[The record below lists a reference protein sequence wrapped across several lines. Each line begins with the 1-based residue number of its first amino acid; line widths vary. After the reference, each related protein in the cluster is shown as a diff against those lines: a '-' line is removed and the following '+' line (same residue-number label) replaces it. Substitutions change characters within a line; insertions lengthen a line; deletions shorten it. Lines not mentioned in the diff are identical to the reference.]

1 MGYNPFDS
9 VGVATSPNQLQNVY
23 GVGQSS
29 AMSQAQALQQ
39 LSQYA
44 QQSRER
50 SRWMIDGKQ
59 MTFKEFADTL
69 FPDESPER
77 TWFYLK
83 YSEGQ

>member
-9 VGVATSPNQLQNVY
+9 VGIATSPTQLQNAY
-23 GVGQSS
+23 GAGQSS

-50 SRWMIDGKQ
+50 SQWMIDGKQ

-69 FPDESPER
+69 FPTESAEK
-77 TWFYLK
+77 TAFYLK
-83 YSEGQ
+83 YSK